1 MDFKDKVVVITG
13 GAQGIGK
20 CIAECFAREGA
31 IVHIIDVQEGPWFV
45 GDLADKAGFISG
57 ENICI
62 DMHLRRSRQ
71 VPRRAKRGALQSKV
85 ARGCEA

>member
-1 MDFKDKVVVITG
+1 MEFKGKAVVVTG